1 MGTFLRWIIF
11 LGALGWI
18 GSSALLSSWS
28 YFTTQ
33 EIVDKAVRESLARH
47 RSALASGTERAFSD
61 VVTDIH
67 ASILRAARSD
77 GILIEEGDVQVSAN
91 PALVY
96 TTVKWSY
103 PLITYG
109 GRDVLALPMSLQRSF
124 TPPP

>member
-1 MGTFLRWIIF
+1 MGAFLRWIVF

-18 GSSALLSSWS
+18 GYNGMLAGWS

-33 EIVDKAVRESLARH
+33 EIVDRAVRESLGRH
-47 RSALASGTERAFSD
+47 RSEVTSGTERAFGE
-61 VVTDIH
+61 VVTDIR

-77 GILIEEGDVQVSAN
+77 GILIDDGDVYVSAN

-109 GRDVLALPMSLQRSF
+109 GRDILVLPLSLQRSF
-124 TPPP
+124 TPSP

>member
-1 MGTFLRWIIF
+1 MGAFLRWIVF

-18 GSSALLSSWS
+18 GYNGMLAGWS

-33 EIVDKAVRESLARH
+33 EIVDRVVRESLVRH
-47 RSALASGTERAFSD
+47 RTALTSGTERAFGD
-61 VVTDIH
+61 VVTDIR

-77 GILIEEGDVQVSAN
+77 GIVMEEGDVQVSAN

-109 GRDVLALPMSLQRSF
+109 GRDVLALPLSLQRSF